1 MRVMNVLQAY
11 GMWEGFF
18 VLFNCLI
25 NWQTV
30 SRKKYYTGKNSL
42 EPDGWAVAAMNGAI
56 AEWVADTD
64 QASRAACE
72 WSKGGAKKWFED
84 TITLCSICAKWNV
97 GFL

>member
-1 MRVMNVLQAY
+1 LS
-11 GMWEGFF
+11 
-18 VLFNCLI
+18 NCE
-25 NWQTV
+25 
-30 SRKKYYTGKNSL
+30 SEKSYTGKNSL
-42 EPDGWAVAAMNGAI
+42 EPDGWAVAAMNGVPIAI
-56 AEWVADTD
+56 GTEWVADTD